1 MRFKGLIRWQ
11 LQLFAFSGRRVATAV
26 ALGVLLLVTACA
38 DKGGSLKIKGS
49 DTVLPIA
56 QKFAETYGAVNPS
69 AEISVTGGGSGVGIA
84 ALLANTT
91 DIAMSSR
98 EIKLSEKLQLQNKQ
112 YPYAAPVIA
121 YDALAACV
129 HPSNPVTQ
137 LTREQLESIY
147 TGRVKN
153 WKDVGGEDQAIV
165 VYSRESSSGTHEFF
179 KEKVMNRNEFAPDVL
194 MMPATGAIIQ
204 SVSQTKGAIG
214 YVGLAYLNSEVKPL
228 GVSYDKGKTF
238 VAPTAANAVSRAYP
252 IVRPLYFVYLDQKT
266 DKVKA
271 FMDFALGADGQEEI
285 RKLGFIPI
293 RQDASKEAVKQV
305 GADQPSQAAQTNAR

>member
-1 MRFKGLIRWQ
+1 MAKTIAP
-11 LQLFAFSGRRVATAV
+11 FAAV
-26 ALGVLLLVTACA
+26 GVVLVVTVVLAAC
-38 DKGGSLKIKGS
+38 GGGQSLKIKGS

-56 QKFAETYGAVNPS
+56 QKFAETYGAVNPQ

-84 ALLANTT
+84 ALLENTT

-98 EIKLSEKLQLQNKQ
+98 EIKLSEKLRLQNKQ
-112 YPYAAPVIA
+112 LAYAAPVIA

-153 WKDVGGEDQAIV
+153 WKDVGGEDLQIV

-179 KEKVMNRNEFAPDVL
+179 KEKVMSRNEFAPDVL

-204 SVSQTKGAIG
+204 SVSQTRGAIG
-214 YVGLAYLNSEVKPL
+214 YVGLAYLNGEVKAL
-228 GVSYDKGKTF
+228 GVSYDKGKSF
-238 VAPTAANAVSRAYP
+238 VQPTAVNAIKRTYP
-252 IVRPLYFVYLDQKT
+252 IVRPLYFIYLNEKA
-266 DKVKA
+266 DKLKN
-271 FMDFALGADGQEEI
+271 FMDFALGKEGQLEI
-285 RKLGFIPI
+285 KKLGFIPI
-293 RQDASKEAVKQV
+293 QEELVTDTQQPKQ
-305 GADQPSQAAQTNAR
+305 AHAR